1 MKRVLYLV
9 AVLFIASLTSCNFLK
24 SGANLKNDIDS
35 LSYAQGMLVGGN
47 IAPQLSFDPQMNAEQ
62 FIKGFKS
69 GLYADSTEYSYRL
82 GEGIGYQIAMNIERD
97 VNIMG
102 ARVNKEIF
110 FKAFAAAIN
119 EDSLLFSRTD
129 ANEIANA
136 ILEKLMEENRKVQEA
151 NFANSPEARENLAK
165 GEAWLANKATEEG
178 VIKTESGLMYKVIN
192 QGNGEFPTKDSEITM
207 NYRGTLIDG
216 TEFDKNQ
223 GSKGIVSNFIP
234 GFTEALLLM
243 DKGAIYEIYIP
254 ANLGYG
260 ALVQGNIPSNSVLI
274 FEVELTDIK

>member
-136 ILEKLMEENRKVQEA
+136 ILEKLME
-151 NFANSPEARENLAK
+151 
-165 GEAWLANKATEEG
+165 
-178 VIKTESGLMYKVIN
+178 
-192 QGNGEFPTKDSEITM
+192 
-207 NYRGTLIDG
+207 
-216 TEFDKNQ
+216 
-223 GSKGIVSNFIP
+223 
-234 GFTEALLLM
+234 
-243 DKGAIYEIYIP
+243 
-254 ANLGYG
+254 
-260 ALVQGNIPSNSVLI
+260 
-274 FEVELTDIK
+274 